1 MKFRNHKAEGIA
13 FQPAKWTGDKIAPT
27 LVILHDTASRL
38 THGNAAA
45 YLADNTAQVSVHFVV
60 ELDGTIVQQVPTN
73 RRANHA
79 GRSSYH
85 GRPNC
90 NDFSIGI
97 EIVNPGRMIAAGEG
111 KSRTWYGEVLDNAE
125 REIFYRDTDE
135 HGFGWW
141 MSYPEAQIDAVIDL
155 LQSLF
160 AHVDTLEDIRTHW
173 YVSPGRKVDPN
184 PLFPLDQVRSVVLG
198 REEASEAFADAI
210 SIDPNETDELWVE
223 IHTSGSALNMRRWP
237 SFNPNVIAQI
247 PDGTEVPLLRQ
258 GLFDG
263 REWFK
268 VAYGGQEGWILA
280 KYAPVLEAL
289 K

>member
-97 EIVNPGRMIAAGEG
+97 EIVNPGRMIASGEG
-111 KSRTWYGEVLDNAE
+111 KSRTWYGEIFDNAE
-125 REIFYRDTDE
+125 RGIFYRATDE
-135 HGFGWW
+135 HGAGWW
-141 MSYPEAQIDAVIDL
+141 MAYPEEQIDAVINL
-155 LQSLF
+155 LHGLF
-160 AHVDTLEDIRTHW
+160 AHVDTLEDIRSHW
-173 YVSPGRKVDPN
+173 YVSPGRKVDTG
-184 PLFPLDQVRSVVLG
+184 PLFPIAPIRALVLG
-198 REEASEAFADAI
+198 REEAGEDFADGIAE
-210 SIDPNETDELWVE
+210 DPNDSAETWVE
-223 IHTSGSALNMRRWP
+223 IHTRGDALNMRRFP

-247 PDGTEVPLLRQ
+247 PHGTEVPLLKQ
-258 GLFDG
+258 GTFDG

-268 VAYGGQEGWILA
+268 VAYAGQEGWILA
-280 KYAPVLEAL
+280 KYAPVYEAL